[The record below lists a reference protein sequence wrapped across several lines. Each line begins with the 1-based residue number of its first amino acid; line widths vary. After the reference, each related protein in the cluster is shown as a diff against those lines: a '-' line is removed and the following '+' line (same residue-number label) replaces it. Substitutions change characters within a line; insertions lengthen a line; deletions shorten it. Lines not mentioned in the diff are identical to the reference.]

1 MARFFRF
8 LSAFYLLLAFYSSAS
23 YFHFLGREIPEKKWV
38 AATDT
43 LKCWSTQGDWNN
55 ETDGIKYYFE
65 DFDTGQNGPSNSR
78 RCHHYYNSV
87 RHLTYPYSL
96 SWYTDSKKCPVS
108 YESQW
113 SKQHLCESLHGK
125 NILIVG
131 DSIST
136 QFYQTL
142 VLINTGDTSLNTVNC
157 TVETPHSAHPYINIH
172 FLRNDILT
180 IANVTHDNK
189 EEDHLAYSW
198 ATQYE
203 WEPSIKDLN
212 ISLVVLNR
220 GAHYVHNNVL
230 VERLTTVFDYL
241 TKKHPTVTFLFR
253 NTPVGHVGC
262 PDLFQSAPYATVPAL
277 VGEPSHP
284 DWHWQEI
291 ADQNAITRELIHSKY
306 PHIVYFDVYKLTMLR
321 PDHHCLEKG
330 DCFHYC
336 FHSVIDSWAIFFTN
350 IVHLLHQAAS

>member
-1 MARFFRF
+1 MTIRD
-8 LSAFYLLLAFYSSAS
+8 FYVVSICFSLFIGCVSR
-23 YFHFLGREIPEKKWV
+23 FHFLGRDIKYDKWKN
-38 AATDT
+38 AMDT
-43 LKCWSTQGDWNN
+43 IQCWGTQGDWNN

-87 RHLTYPYSL
+87 RHLTYPYSV
-96 SWYTDSKKCPVS
+96 SWYTKSCPIK
-108 YESQW
+108 YNTQW
-113 SKQHLCESLHGK
+113 SKTRLCEALHGQ

-142 VLINTGDTSLNTVNC
+142 VLINTGDTSLNTINC
-157 TVETPHSAHPYINIH
+157 SLEVPHSNNPYITVH

-180 IANVTHDNK
+180 IQNITHDNR

-203 WEPSIKDLN
+203 WEPSIETLN
-212 ISLVVLNR
+212 ISLVIMNR
-220 GAHYVHNNVL
+220 GAHYVKDHVL
-230 VERLTTVFDYL
+230 VERLTSIFDFL
-241 TKKHPTVTFLFR
+241 PQRHPSVTFIFR
-253 NTPVGHVGC
+253 NTPVGHVDC
-262 PDLFQSAPYATVPAL
+262 PNYFQSVPYDSVPTT

-291 ADQNAITRELIHSKY
+291 SDQNAITKDLIHTKY
-306 PHIVYFDVYKLTMLR
+306 PHIIYFDVYKMTMLR

-336 FHSVIDSWAIFFTN
+336 FHSVIDSWVIFFTN
-350 IVHLLHQAAS
+350 VAHLLHEAAS